1 MSVTKYYAYVPL
13 GDSEPADIFVG
24 DRSEPSGVFRF
35 FADKNRSP
43 QYFKKGD
50 GWVDDPDL
58 LLEIAKGELTDQ
70 DAITD
75 KEASELV
82 TKWGGSL

>member
-1 MSVTKYYAYVPL
+1 MSDVKYYA
-13 GDSEPADIFVG
+13 FVLAG
-24 DRSEPSGVFRF
+24 RSEPSGVFRF
-35 FADKNRSP
+35 FADKDMSP

-58 LLEIAKGELTDQ
+58 LREIVKGELTDE
-70 DAITD
+70 DVISE